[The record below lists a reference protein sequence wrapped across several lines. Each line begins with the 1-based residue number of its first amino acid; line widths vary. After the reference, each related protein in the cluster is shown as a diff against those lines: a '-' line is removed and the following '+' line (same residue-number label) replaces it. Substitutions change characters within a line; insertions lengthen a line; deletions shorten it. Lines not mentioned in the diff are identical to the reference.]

1 MAGEVTKSYNHDVYV
16 SRWEKT
22 IAQCNKIPDKRISL
36 CNNVLF
42 GTYKSC
48 KQSRYIYS
56 YLRQYLLEG
65 CEGWTL
71 CLGHCAINHMKIEN
85 CQMNSQ
91 SFQMQL
97 FQTWPSSQRL
107 YLEQVVF
114 HAPPLKAQ
122 TSSYHT
128 TSVQLRKILSR
139 QKPNMFCCINLL
151 T

>member
-1 MAGEVTKSYNHDVYV
+1 
-16 SRWEKT
+16 
-22 IAQCNKIPDKRISL
+22 
-36 CNNVLF
+36 
-42 GTYKSC
+42 
-48 KQSRYIYS
+48 
-56 YLRQYLLEG
+56 
-65 CEGWTL
+65 
-71 CLGHCAINHMKIEN
+71 MKIEN